1 MGREQTS
8 DVMAEVA
15 GDRLTDGV
23 LRALSRGQVIDITTL
38 GRRSGKPHRIEI
50 VFHNID
56 GNLYISG
63 MPSRRKRNWIANL
76 EANPRF
82 TFHLKRGVQADLPA
96 TARVITDEEERR
108 SILAHIARIWGRHD
122 LEIMVQYS
130 PLIEVI
136 IDGRA
141 A

>member
-1 MGREQTS
+1 
-8 DVMAEVA
+8 MAEVA